1 MAKKKLSSLEVE
13 RRLIKKTA
21 TSMAKLVND
30 LTKLRNVTEDIKNKL
45 DADSDGETA
54 DMMYQFYEEVA
65 RLEDELDMSHHSF
78 KQMYEELG
86 GTDDIPDPVEG
97 Y

>member
-45 DADSDGETA
+45 DADSDGETS
-54 DMMYQFYEEVA
+54 DMMYRFYEEVA
-65 RLEDELDMSHHSF
+65 QLEDELDMSHHSF

>member
-1 MAKKKLSSLEVE
+1 MAKKKISSLEDA
-13 RRLIKKTA
+13 RKLIKKTA

-30 LTKLRNVTEDIKNKL
+30 LTELRNVTEDIKNKL
-45 DADSDGETA
+45 DDTPDKEAA
-54 DMMYQFYEEVA
+54 DMMYRFYEEVA
-65 RLEDELDMSHHSF
+65 QLEDELDMSHYSF

-86 GTDDIPDPVEG
+86 GTDDIPNPVEG